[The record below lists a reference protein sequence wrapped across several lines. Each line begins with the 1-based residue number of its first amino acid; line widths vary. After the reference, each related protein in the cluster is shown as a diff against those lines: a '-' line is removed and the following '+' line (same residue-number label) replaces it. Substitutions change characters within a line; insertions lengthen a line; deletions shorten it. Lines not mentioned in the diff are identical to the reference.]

1 MEEDKERIAF
11 SWEKVP
17 PQGADVGRYPARF
30 FIAFLKKAK
39 EVLMSYSSNPRLTAY
54 SRKLRKEMT
63 KEERHLWYDFL
74 RLLNIPFHRQKTIG
88 QYIVDFYCDKANL
101 IIELDGSQH
110 FDTTGIE
117 EDKSR
122 DLFLSSSGYTI
133 LRYSNSDVNRNFRGV
148 CEDILAHLPEQTKIQ

>member
-1 MEEDKERIAF
+1 
-11 SWEKVP
+11 
-17 PQGADVGRYPARF
+17 
-30 FIAFLKKAK
+30 
-39 EVLMSYSSNPRLTAY
+39 MSYSSKPHLTAY

>member
-1 MEEDKERIAF
+1 
-11 SWEKVP
+11 
-17 PQGADVGRYPARF
+17 
-30 FIAFLKKAK
+30 
-39 EVLMSYSSNPRLTAY
+39 MSYSSNPRLTAY

-110 FDTTGIE
+110 YEAKGKEKDAL
-117 EDKSR
+117 R
-122 DLFLSSSGYTI
+122 DSYLRSQGMTV
-133 LRYSNSDVNRNFRGV
+133 LRYSNSDVNLRFGDV
-148 CEDILAHLPEQTKIQ
+148 CEDIRNHLRFPEA